1 CKLPS
6 PSILDFNKLIS
17 IFNFSI
23 SLFVFV
29 LESEAI
35 SIPVST
41 FSTTFLTLSSTH
53 VISTSHSLYFN
64 FILVSKD
71 NFDTASLMFGNCI
84 HFLSDKD
91 VVAHHA
97 HHEQHL
103 LVSYCC

>member
-64 FILVSKD
+64 FIFASKD
-71 NFDTASLMFGNCI
+71 NFDTASLIFDISI
-84 HFLSDKD
+84 HILPDKD
-91 VVAHHA
+91 VVEQHV
-97 HHEQHL
+97 HHEQRL
-103 LVSYCC
+103 LTSCCC